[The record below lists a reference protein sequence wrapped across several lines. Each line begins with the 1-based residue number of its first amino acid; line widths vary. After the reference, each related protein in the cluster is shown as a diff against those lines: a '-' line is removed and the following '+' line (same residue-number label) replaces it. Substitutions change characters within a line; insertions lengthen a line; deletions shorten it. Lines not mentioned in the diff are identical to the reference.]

1 MNDKSSKHLQTHYAV
16 IRDGTPTMVPLEQL
30 TKDEGR
36 AISFQL
42 YHESEKIHR
51 ASEAVW
57 SFVYGRSNAQRVL
70 DNLQRLHDMLED
82 ADKMKRLAEYLE
94 LDNEDNSHS
103 SRLLSKVLDLLWPL
117 REIMKCEEENSMPM
131 AAASA
136 PARRR

>member
-1 MNDKSSKHLQTHYAV
+1 M
-16 IRDGTPTMVPLEQL
+16 
-30 TKDEGR
+30 
-36 AISFQL
+36 
-42 YHESEKIHR
+42 
-51 ASEAVW
+51 W